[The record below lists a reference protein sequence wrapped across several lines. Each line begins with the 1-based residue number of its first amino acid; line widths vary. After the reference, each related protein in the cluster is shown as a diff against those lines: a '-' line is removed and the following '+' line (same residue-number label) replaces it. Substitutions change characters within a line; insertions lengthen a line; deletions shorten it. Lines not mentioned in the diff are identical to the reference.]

1 MKVPAVVDV
10 HDLHIWQITMGKTLL
25 ACHVRIETDADSD
38 EVRFGKFPP
47 FFGEIE
53 PGGLLITLYDC
64 RRLPI
69 LG

>member
-38 EVRFGKFPP
+38 EVRSGAFLP
-47 FFGEIE
+47 FIGEIDRE
-53 PGGLLITLYDC
+53 GFS
-64 RRLPI
+64 
-69 LG
+69 